1 MKKSTVHIILSVAVS
16 VGLYYAAK
24 MSLEKMP
31 IEAAPY
37 VPLES
42 PVHLV
47 EKQVSQQKNVYS
59 IDELTDS
66 ALMIVKGTVVA
77 QSPHS
82 AISVL
87 ATVKVTEVLK
97 GDPLDADTLEVFQ
110 LGKLPYEEEN
120 SLLLKPDAEYLLFLG
135 RQDGESGNIF
145 YVEGGQQGAFRNAD
159 GKVVQAALLLPSAE
173 LNLSAPIPSGMSEFD
188 AFVAAVRADIPST
201 SSSQ

>member
-1 MKKSTVHIILSVAVS
+1 MKKNTVHIILSVAVS
-16 VGLYYAAK
+16 VGLYYGAK
-24 MSLEKMP
+24 MFLEKMP

-37 VPLES
+37 VPMES

-47 EKQVSQQKNVYS
+47 EKQVSQRKNIYS
-59 IDELTDS
+59 IEELTDS

-77 QSPHS
+77 QNTHS

-87 ATVKVTEVLK
+87 ATVNVTEVLK

-110 LGKLPYEEEN
+110 LGKLPYEEET

-135 RQDGESGNIF
+135 RQDGESANIF
-145 YVEGGQQGAFRNAD
+145 YIEGGQQGAFRNAD
-159 GKVVQAALLLPSAE
+159 GKVVQAAPLLPSTE
-173 LNLSAPIPSGMSEFD
+173 LNPSTPVPSGMSAFE

-201 SSSQ
+201 SSTQ